1 MNKRP
6 VYSAKV
12 IRYALFLRYTSIQS
26 YKILLEDFP
35 LPSLSLLQ
43 KIARVTID
51 VMKCAEMLRNDSKIS
66 DDICL
71 LFDETYLQKREEYF
85 GGDMMGSNDA
95 GELYKGLVCFI
106 IGLKQSILYIIRSL
120 PEVSIDANWLKE
132 EIFKCLDV
140 LCQSGFNV
148 RSIICDNHPSNVSNF
163 RKLLAS
169 CDKEPTD
176 LLMEYNSRKIICSA
190 IQFS

>member
-1 MNKRP
+1 M
-6 VYSAKV
+6 
-12 IRYALFLRYTSIQS
+12 FLRYTSIQS

-43 KIARVTID
+43 KIASGTID
-51 VMKCAEMLRNDSKIS
+51 VMKCAEMLRNDGKIS

-71 LFDETYLQKREEYF
+71 LFDEIYLQKCEQYF

-95 GELYKGLVCFI
+95 GELYKGLVCFMI
-106 IGLKQSILYIIRSL
+106 VGLKQSIPYIIRSL

-132 EIFKCLDV
+132 KIFKCLDV

-148 RSIICDNHPSNVSNF
+148 RAIICDNHPSNVSTF

-169 CDKEPTD
+169 CDKEPNN
-176 LLMEYNSRKIICSA
+176 LFMEYNSRKIYLFYDTVHLVKNIRNNLLN
-190 IQFS
+190 